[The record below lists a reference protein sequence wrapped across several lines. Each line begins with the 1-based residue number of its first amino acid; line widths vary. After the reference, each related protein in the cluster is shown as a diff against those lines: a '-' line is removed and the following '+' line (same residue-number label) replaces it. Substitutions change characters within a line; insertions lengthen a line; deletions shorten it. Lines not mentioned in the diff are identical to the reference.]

1 MKIHESDARRI
12 FADHGLRVPPSTV
25 ATTPDEAA
33 NAAAAY
39 GGLVVV
45 KALVLA
51 GGRGKAG
58 GVKLADDPDAARDAA
73 QAILGLEIRG
83 ERVRRVL
90 VAPAVD
96 IAREIYL
103 GVTIDRERQSAVV
116 MASAAGG
123 MDIEEVA
130 AATPEAIQRI
140 EFDIAR
146 GVDAWQA
153 RAVGFALGFAGRQV
167 VDFVGMV
174 DGLVRAFVDCDASL
188 AEVNPLVVDPEGQL
202 WAIDAKLNIDDNAL
216 ARRRDMAQLRDDDA
230 EEPAEARAREAG
242 ISYIKLTGD
251 IGCMVNG
258 AGLAMATMDVVKH
271 YGGEPANFLDVG
283 GGAGAER
290 VAAALAII
298 LDDPNVRAVF
308 VNIFGGITRADDVAS
323 GVVEARAAM
332 SRDVPLVVRLMGTNE
347 AEGLRLLADAGIQAE
362 RSMDAAAR
370 LAVEAVR

>member
-33 NAAAAY
+33 AAAAEF

-58 GVKLADDPDAARDAA
+58 GVKLADGADAARDAA
-73 QAILGLEIRG
+73 QAILRLEIRG

-90 VAPAVD
+90 VAPALD

-130 AATPEAIQRI
+130 AATPEVIHHI

-153 RAVGFALGFAGRQV
+153 RATGFALGLAGRQV

-174 DGLVRAFVDCDASL
+174 DGLVRVFVDCDASL

-216 ARRRDMAQLRDDDA
+216 ARRPDLAQLRDADA

-308 VNIFGGITRADDVAS
+308 VNIFGGITRADDVAK
-323 GVVEARAAM
+323 GVLEARAGMPRA
-332 SRDVPLVVRLMGTNE
+332 VPLVVRLMGTNE
-347 AEGLRLLADAGIQAE
+347 AEGLRLLGDAGVKAE

-370 LAVEAVR
+370 LVVEAAR

>member
-1 MKIHESDARRI
+1 MKVHESDARRI
-12 FADHGLRVPPSTV
+12 FADRGLPVPPSRV
-25 ATTPDEAA
+25 ASTSDD
-33 NAAAAY
+33 AAAAAGDF

-58 GVKLADDPDAARDAA
+58 GVKLADGPEAAREAA
-73 QAILGLEIRG
+73 DSILGIEIRG

-96 IAREIYL
+96 IDREIYL

-123 MDIEEVA
+123 IDIEEVA

-140 EFDIAR
+140 EFDVAR
-146 GVDAWQA
+146 GVEAWQA
-153 RAVGFALGFAGRQV
+153 RAVGFALGLGGRQV
-167 VDFVGMV
+167 LGFVGILN
-174 DGLVRAFVDCDASL
+174 GLVRAFVECDASL
-188 AEVNPLVVDPEGQL
+188 AEVNPLVVSPDGKL

-216 ARRRDMAQLRDDDA
+216 GRRPEMEKLRDDAA
-230 EEPAEARAREAG
+230 EEPAEARARAAD
-242 ISYIKLTGD
+242 ISYIKLDGD

-283 GGAGAER
+283 GGAGADR
-290 VAAALAII
+290 VSAALAII

-308 VNIFGGITRADDVAS
+308 VNIFGGITRADDVAK
-323 GVVEARAAM
+323 GVVEARASMPRA
-332 SRDVPLVVRLMGTNE
+332 VPLVVRLMGTNE

>member
-33 NAAAAY
+33 AAAAKF

-58 GVKLADDPDAARDAA
+58 GVKLADGADAARDAA
-73 QAILGLEIRG
+73 QAILRLEIRG

-90 VAPAVD
+90 VAPALD

-130 AATPEAIQRI
+130 AATPEAIHHI

-153 RAVGFALGFAGRQV
+153 RATGFALGLAGRQV

-174 DGLVRAFVDCDASL
+174 DGLVRVVVDCDASL

-216 ARRRDMAQLRDDDA
+216 ARRPDLAQLRDADA

-308 VNIFGGITRADDVAS
+308 VNIFGGITRADDVAK
-323 GVVEARAAM
+323 GVLEARAGMPRA
-332 SRDVPLVVRLMGTNE
+332 VPLVVRLMGTNE
-347 AEGLRLLADAGIQAE
+347 AEGLRLLGDAGVKAE

-370 LAVEAVR
+370 LVVEAAR